1 MTDPDPVVRH
11 SRAELLRAALAWRLA
26 EVLRESAGA
35 VEANLDVVRQCAD
48 DLAQLYPGGL
58 SEASRDLEEA

>member
-11 SRAELLRAALAWRLA
+11 SRAELLRAVLKWRLA
-26 EVLRESAGA
+26 EVLRESAA
-35 VEANLDVVRQCAD
+35 VVEANLDLVRDAAD

-58 SEASRDLEEA
+58 SEASRDLED